1 MMIRASER
9 VYDCLHRER
18 YRYALG
24 SAVDESLLTHYADP
38 AAFRVSVYDARRLL
52 PLARVTFRIEPRDG
66 RFLING
72 ALGLD
77 YVTITYLRDARMAAT
92 RAAQEAVLARLP

>member
-1 MMIRASER
+1 MIKAAEK

-18 YRYALG
+18 YRYTLDAP
-24 SAVDESLLTHYADP
+24 VDDGLFAHYADP
-38 AAFRVSVYDARRLL
+38 GTFQVSVYDARHLL
-52 PLARVTFRIEPRDG
+52 PQARVTFRVEPRDG

-92 RAAQEAVLARLP
+92 RIAQEVILAGLM

>member
-1 MMIRASER
+1 MIKAAEK

-18 YRYALG
+18 HRYTLA
-24 SAVDESLLTHYADP
+24 SAVGESLLAQYADTT
-38 AAFRVSVYDARRLL
+38 AFRVSLYDARHLL
-52 PLARVTFRIEPRDG
+52 PQARVTFQIQPQDG
-66 RFLING
+66 SFLING

-77 YVTITYLRDARMAAT
+77 YVTVTYLRGSRMEAT

>member
-1 MMIRASER
+1 MIRAAEK

-18 YRYALG
+18 YRYTLG
-24 SAVDESLLTHYADP
+24 TAVDESLLAHYADH
-38 AAFRVSVYDARRLL
+38 AAFHVSVYDARHLL
-52 PLARVTFRIEPRDG
+52 PQARVTFRVEPLDG

-92 RAAQEAVLARLP
+92 RTTQEAILAGLM

>member
-1 MMIRASER
+1 MIRAAEK

-18 YRYALG
+18 YRYTLG
-24 SAVDESLLTHYADP
+24 AVVDESLLAHYGDP
-38 AAFRVSVYDARRLL
+38 AAFDVSVYDARHLL
-52 PLARVTFRIEPRDG
+52 PQARVTFRVEPRGG

-77 YVTITYLRDARMAAT
+77 YVTITYLRDAGMAAT
-92 RAAQEAVLARLP
+92 RSAQEAILAGLM

>member
-1 MMIRASER
+1 MIRAAEK

-24 SAVDESLLTHYADP
+24 SAVDESLLTHYADQ
-38 AAFRVSVYDARRLL
+38 AAFRVSVYDARHLL
-52 PLARVTFRIEPRDG
+52 PQARVTFRIEPQDG
-66 RFLING
+66 SFLING

-77 YVTITYLRDARMAAT
+77 YVTITYLRDVRVAAT
-92 RAAQEAVLARLP
+92 RAMQESLLARLP